1 MSVEKYDVVVIGGGP
16 GGYVCAIRASQ
27 LGKKVAVVEAEHLGG
42 ICLNWGCIPTKS
54 LLRSAEVFHLMQNH
68 KSFGLNAEKVSAN
81 LEKIVERSRNVSGQL
96 SSGVAGLLKKNKVT
110 VIRGFAKFISAKKIE
125 ITGEEKLK
133 LEATNFVI
141 ATGARA
147 RVLTGFEP
155 DGNIVLTYK
164 EAMTL
169 KELPKTMVV
178 VGSGAIGIEF
188 ASFYN
193 SLGVDVTVLEAQDRI
208 LPVEDKEVSEYA
220 KKAFEKHGIKI
231 KTSIKLISLKKDKD
245 SAEIKYEAAGNS
257 HSIKADKVI
266 MAVGITPNTDKID
279 LKNTAVKIDEK
290 GFIITDGN
298 LQTADKSI
306 YAIGDVTMG
315 PWLAHKASHEGVLVA
330 EHIAGHKTKPI
341 NRQRIPGC
349 TYSLPQIASVG
360 LTEEKA
366 KEMGINIKVGKFPFL
381 ANGKAIALGDSDGFI
396 KMIFDAKTGEIL
408 GSHMIGSEVTEL
420 INSIVLAM
428 NLEATEEDI
437 FHTIFPHPTLSE
449 MLHESAL
456 NAFGKAI
463 HI

>member
-1 MSVEKYDVVVIGGGP
+1 MSAEKYDIVIIGGGP

-27 LGKKVAVVEAEHLGG
+27 LGKKVAVIEAENLGG

-68 KSFGLNAEKVSAN
+68 KAFGLSAEKISAN
-81 LEKIVERSRNVSGQL
+81 LEKIVARSRDVSSQL
-96 SSGVAGLLKKNKVT
+96 AGGVAGLLKKNKVT
-110 VIRGFAKFISAKKIE
+110 VFNGFAKCISSKKIE
-125 ITGEEKLK
+125 VTGQDKIQ

-147 RVLTGFEP
+147 RVIEGFEP
-155 DGNIVLTYK
+155 DGINVLTYK

-169 KELPKTMVV
+169 KELPKSIVV

-208 LPVEDKEVSEYA
+208 LPVEDKEISEYA
-220 KKAFEKHGIKI
+220 KKAFEKHGMKI
-231 KTSIKLISLKKDKD
+231 KTSIKLISMHKDKN
-245 SAEIKYEAAGNS
+245 SAEIKYEDAGKTC
-257 HSIKADKVI
+257 SIKADKII
-266 MAVGITPNTDKID
+266 MAVGIAPNSDKID
-279 LKNTAVKIDEK
+279 IKNTAVKLDEK

-298 LQTADKSI
+298 LQTSDKSI

-330 EHIAGHKTKPI
+330 EHIAGQKIKPI
-341 NRQRIPGC
+341 NRSRIPGC
-349 TYSLPQIASVG
+349 TYSMPQIASVG
-360 LTEEKA
+360 LTEAKA
-366 KEMGINIKVGKFPFL
+366 REMGLNIKVGKFPFM
-381 ANGKAIALGDSDGFI
+381 ANGKAIALGDADGFI

-408 GSHMIGSEVTEL
+408 GSHMIGAEVTEL

-449 MLHESAL
+449 MIHESAL
-456 NAFGKAI
+456 NAYGKAV